1 MVEGRSGGL
10 ALFCKKNVKMEL
22 KFVDKNLFD
31 CWVQFDSFSFYI
43 SCVYGDPMFVNRPKI
58 WERLSRIG
66 VNRQECWC
74 MLGDFNDILHNGEKS
89 GGPLRKET
97 TFIPFRD
104 MIKACQMT
112 ELSST
117 GNALTWGGKRND
129 MWIQC
134 QLDRCFGNK
143 EWNRLFPAS
152 NQAFLDKRGS
162 NHRSVLV
169 SLVASQDTYRGQ
181 FKFDRRFLHQPNIK
195 KAISLAWNSPHSL
208 VDASVSHRIRLCR
221 RALSKLKKLNSL
233 NSKSRILD
241 LHSKL
246 EREQSSDF
254 PNFNHLHLLKLDI
267 MKAYKDEESFWSQ
280 KSKERWANSG
290 DKNTKFF
297 HASVKA
303 NRAKKSIEMLLDG
316 DGRENR
322 SEASKGMVA
331 VDFFTSLF
339 SSTNPSDFS
348 ELFQD
353 FIPRVTH
360 SMNVELIRNVT
371 SSEVK

>member
-1 MVEGRSGGL
+1 M
-10 ALFCKKNVKMEL
+10 
-22 KFVDKNLFD
+22 
-31 CWVQFDSFSFYI
+31 
-43 SCVYGDPMFVNRPKI
+43 
-58 WERLSRIG
+58 
-66 VNRQECWC
+66 
-74 MLGDFNDILHNGEKS
+74 
-89 GGPLRKET
+89 
-97 TFIPFRD
+97 
-104 MIKACQMT
+104 
-112 ELSST
+112 
-117 GNALTWGGKRND
+117 
-129 MWIQC
+129 
-134 QLDRCFGNK
+134 
-143 EWNRLFPAS
+143 
-152 NQAFLDKRGS
+152 
-162 NHRSVLV
+162 

-181 FKFDRRFLHQPNIK
+181 FKFDRRFFHQPNIK
-195 KAISLAWNSPHSL
+195 KAITLAWNSPHYL
-208 VDASVSHRIRLCR
+208 ADASVSHRIHLCR
-221 RALSKLKKLNSL
+221 RTMSKLKKVNSL

-241 LHSKL
+241 LHAKL

-254 PNFNHLHLLKLDI
+254 PNFNHIHLLKLDI
-267 MKAYKDEESFWSQ
+267 MKAYKDEESFRSQ

-316 DGRENR
+316 NGRENR

-371 SSEVK
+371 SLEVKEALFSINPSKAPGADGMTSLFFQQFWEVVGNQVTSEVCNFFETVICLQNGTIHISA